1 MQKNNWN
8 KAGWEDY
15 ACLII
20 AGAFAAIAW
29 TVVYG

>member
-15 ACLII
+15 ACFII
-20 AGAFAAIAW
+20 AAAFAAIMW
-29 TVVYG
+29 VVVYG